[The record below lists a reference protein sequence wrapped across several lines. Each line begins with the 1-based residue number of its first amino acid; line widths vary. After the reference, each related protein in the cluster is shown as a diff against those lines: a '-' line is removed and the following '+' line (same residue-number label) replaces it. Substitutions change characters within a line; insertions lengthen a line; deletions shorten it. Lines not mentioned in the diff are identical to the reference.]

1 MTKYRPL
8 WLILAISFG
17 VFAAHSQQGEDES
30 QAPPP
35 PKPIPPKEM
44 RLDRITGITSVQGP
58 DGRSGKFHSL
68 AGGFKIAFPGSPEE
82 SVSDI
87 NGAFGPTKFT
97 SYLLE
102 TSLASYV
109 VAFIDFPVSMK
120 DKLDLNIR
128 FDVMRDHDARRLKG
142 RVTEDSEFHF
152 GTNYG
157 RSLVIESD
165 AISLSQRFV
174 AVEQRLFFLS
184 VYTRGALSRQSNT
197 LRNANL
203 KRINDFLNSFEVTEI
218 PKTTLAE
225 VELPD
230 DFGIRVVEG
239 SFKSSFFGISAQ
251 TPSGWNVMNEEEAE
265 FLNEMG
271 KEAVSAQKPAFVD
284 FFTPDRMRLL
294 FGASKKPLS
303 SALNTATFM
312 IIAEKAPFPNFK
324 PISVANTYIK
334 LFLDKDDVVTV
345 QPTEGKFGALD
356 MAWIETQDKAT
367 KTKVRIYWAN
377 EKGLALEFVLTFTSD
392 AELQEMLGALNS
404 VKRIEASEK

>member
-1 MTKYRPL
+1 MAFCVSPT
-8 WLILAISFG
+8 LA
-17 VFAAHSQQGEDES
+17 QGEENEPA
-30 QAPPP
+30 APPP
-35 PKPIPPKEM
+35 KRNLPKEI
-44 RLDRITGITSVQGP
+44 RSDRISASTSVQGP

-68 AGGFKIAFPGSPEE
+68 TGGFKIAFPGSPKE

-87 NGAFGPTKFT
+87 DGAFGPTKFT

-128 FDVMRDHDARRLKG
+128 FDLMRDHDARRLKG
-142 RVTEDSEFHF
+142 RVTEDSEFYF

-157 RSLVIESD
+157 RNIAIENDSVT
-165 AISLSQRFV
+165 ASHRFV

-197 LRNANL
+197 LRKANL

-225 VELPD
+225 VGLPE
-230 DFGIRVVEG
+230 DFGVRIVDGIVE
-239 SFKSSFFGISAQ
+239 SSYFGISLGV
-251 TPSGWNVMNEEEAE
+251 PNGWNVFGEEESE
-265 FLNEMG
+265 IITEMG
-271 KEAVSAQKPAFVD
+271 KDAVSAQKAAFVD

-294 FGASKKPLS
+294 FGASKKPLA

-312 IIAEKAPFPNFK
+312 IVAEKAPFPNFK

-334 LFLDKDDVVTV
+334 LFLDKDDVVTR
-345 QPTEGKFGALD
+345 PPAEGKFGALD
-356 MAWIETQDKAT
+356 MAWIETENKVT

-377 EKGLALEFVLTFTSD
+377 EKGLALEFILTFTND
-392 AELQEMLGALNS
+392 AELQEMLSSLNS
-404 VKRIEASEK
+404 IKRIEASEK